1 MYLYMYMY
9 TIFVVETDSR
19 SKKHET
25 IVESQSEIFSTAQDS
40 TAVSDG
46 TGEERKDT
54 HFAITENILIISSPQ
69 LCM

>member
-1 MYLYMYMY
+1 MKQLR
-9 TIFVVETDSR
+9 DA
-19 SKKHET
+19 KKHET
-25 IVESQSEIFSTAQDS
+25 KVTSIHISTAQDS

-54 HFAITENILIISSPQ
+54 HTHTHFAITEKLLVISRPQ